1 MSEKKKTV
9 FIIGIE
15 FNFSREPRIIQEIYA
30 LRGQY
35 RLVGV
40 GKGSHPDMDEYLDIT
55 KDRTLVDT
63 FLDSVL
69 RYLKYFLPFL
79 LRFRHRKTLKWID
92 EIKPDC
98 ITAHHLESAILAY
111 VKTDKMIFNSHEFI
125 PKQNDGMLLWKF
137 TKGWMIK
144 TNLPKVLQHTSIMY
158 VEGDAVTEA
167 YLNYIKDL
175 PKMVVIPNATN
186 AWPDL
191 KPKPVAPGNIKLVHH
206 GLAVVGRGLETFIDV
221 ARTLGSGYTLHLY
234 LVQLDIFPEY
244 YNQLKVYANDVSNV
258 FFHEAVP
265 YDAIVPTM
273 SQFDIGLCLFK
284 SGNYHTRY
292 TTVPN
297 KFWEY
302 IAARVVPLVSRE
314 SGMARIC
321 NKHQFGI
328 VAKEPELQ
336 EIVKAILDLKTECIY
351 KEKER
356 LDEIHNEFIAEKTI
370 YPVMLDCVKRTIE
383 QS

>member
-1 MSEKKKTV
+1 MTVQKKTV

-15 FNFSREPRIIQEIYA
+15 FNFSREPRIIQEINA
-30 LRGQY
+30 LRGHY

-40 GKGSHPDMDEYLDIT
+40 GKGSHPDMDAFLDIT
-55 KDRTLVDT
+55 KDRTLLDI
-63 FLDSVL
+63 FLDRLL
-69 RYLKYFLPFL
+69 RYQKYFFPFL

-98 ITAHHLESAILAY
+98 ITAHHLESAMLASA
-111 VKTDKMIFNSHEFI
+111 KTDKMIFNSHEFI
-125 PKQNDGMLLWKF
+125 PKQNDGMLLWKL

-144 TNLPKVLQHTSIMY
+144 TNLPKVLQHSFIMY

-167 YLNYIKDL
+167 YLKSYKHI
-175 PKMVVIPNATN
+175 PKTVVIPNATK

-191 KPKPVAPGNIKLVHH
+191 KPKPVEQDNIKLVHH

-221 ARTLGSGYTLHLY
+221 ARMLGKGYSLHLY

-244 YNQLKVYANDVSNV
+244 YNQLKAYANDVSNV
-258 FFHEAVP
+258 FFHDAVP
-265 YDAIVPTM
+265 YNAIVPTM
-273 SQFDIGLCLFK
+273 NQFDIGLCLFK
-284 SGNYHTRY
+284 SGNYHTQF

-302 IAARVVPLVSRE
+302 IAARVVPLVSSE

-321 NKHQFGI
+321 NTHQFGI
-328 VAKEPELQ
+328 VAKEPEAR
-336 EIVKAILDLKTECIY
+336 EIVKALLDLRTEGIY

-356 LDEIHNEFIAEKTI
+356 LDEIHDEFVAEKTI
-370 YPVMLDCVKRTIE
+370 YPVMLDSVKQTIE
-383 QS
+383 NG